1 MPTIF
6 SHAILASALGGA
18 FQSGQPTKLSGRF
31 WILTAICAIVP
42 DLDVVGF
49 AFQIQYGDMFGHR
62 GLTHSLSFA
71 LLVGLITPYIFF
83 SAEHVLR
90 RKLIIYFAAVTFTH
104 PLLDMLTNGGL
115 GVALLAPFGNE
126 RFFSAWRPIEVSPI
140 GSDFFSERGIY
151 VLISEIAWIWL
162 PSLVIAF
169 MAMLVWRK
177 RMKTQPADISRT

>member
-18 FQSGQPTKLSGRF
+18 FQSAQPTKLPGRF
-31 WILTAICAIVP
+31 WILTAVCAVVP

-49 AFQIQYGDMFGHR
+49 AFRIQYGSMFGHR

-71 LLVGLITPYIFF
+71 ILAGLITSFIFF

-90 RKLIIYFAAVTFTH
+90 LKLVFYFAAVTFTH
-104 PLLDMLTNGGL
+104 PLIDMLTNGGL
-115 GVALLAPFGNE
+115 GVALLAPFSNE
-126 RFFSAWRPIEVSPI
+126 RFYFPWRPIEVSPL
-140 GSDFFSERGIY
+140 GFGFFSERGM
-151 VLISEIAWIWL
+151 VVVISEIAWIWL
-162 PSLVIAF
+162 PSLAIAF
-169 MAMLVWRK
+169 MARLVWRK